1 MLSET
6 SLVHR
11 VASSLAHRRA
21 DVPGLVSSSDCSCSQ
36 ACVSVLYMA
45 IKHTWSRADLALAV
59 LGALAGLVM
68 GTGIVAGSDSRFPWT
83 PGFMIGQGCTLI
95 LLGNKFLVPVPDLL
109 SQFETM
115 VVEVKS
121 IIRAL
126 MQNLWDPYPTF
137 SLQSTV
143 TSFELPFSFISQLVV
158 AIRVYDES

>member
-1 MLSET
+1 
-6 SLVHR
+6 
-11 VASSLAHRRA
+11 
-21 DVPGLVSSSDCSCSQ
+21 
-36 ACVSVLYMA
+36 
-45 IKHTWSRADLALAV
+45 
-59 LGALAGLVM
+59 M

-83 PGFMIGQGCTLI
+83 PGFMIGQ
-95 LLGNKFLVPVPDLL
+95 DLL
-109 SQFETM
+109 SQFETI